1 MHDSCVKFEIV
12 VRLHALLHDHFGNTF
27 TIASLELSS
36 EVVQPALEKGNYAT
50 HEEQPN
56 VPSGCP
62 EIITKALTDLASIE
76 LK

>member
-1 MHDSCVKFEIV
+1 MHHSHVKFEIV

-27 TIASLELSS
+27 TIVSLELSS
-36 EVVQPALEKGNYAT
+36 EVVQPVLKKGNYAM

-56 VPSGCP
+56 APSRCP